1 MNKAAYFVSFVCGA
15 VFGAAVMAYFKDK
28 KKDQDTMDDLETDE
42 FDEVV
47 EEDSQP
53 ETSVEIPVATA
64 VATVNEIITKNKYSV
79 GDHTSS
85 DDDGP
90 YVIAA
95 DEFGEFEDYRPISMT
110 YLSDGV
116 LVDDKM
122 EVVED
127 LEETVGTNFKNYFG
141 VYPYDPDTVYI
152 RNDSL
157 CCDFEIVKDLRT
169 LKDIEAGRPHM
180 KWRDNE

>member
-28 KKDQDTMDDLETDE
+28 RNQQDTMDEETE
-42 FDEVV
+42 NFDEVV
-47 EEDSQP
+47 EDEV
-53 ETSVEIPVATA
+53 VEGPDRPAEVPSPA
-64 VATVNEIITKNKYSV
+64 ATVNEIIVKNKYAI
-79 GDHTSS
+79 GDHASK

-95 DEFGEFEDYRPISMT
+95 DEFGEYEDYRPISMT

-116 LVDDKM
+116 LLDDAM

-127 LEETVGTNFKNYFG
+127 PDSTVGENYKNYFG

-169 LKDIEAGRPHM
+169 LKDIENGRPHM